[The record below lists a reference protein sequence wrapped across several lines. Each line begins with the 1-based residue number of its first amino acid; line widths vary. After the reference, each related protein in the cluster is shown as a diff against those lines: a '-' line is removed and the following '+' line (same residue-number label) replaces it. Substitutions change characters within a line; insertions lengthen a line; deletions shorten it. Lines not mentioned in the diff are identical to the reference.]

1 MNVNPYLTDAQR
13 TILERAKIGVAG
25 LGGLGSNV
33 LSHLVRAG
41 VRRFV
46 AADFDVVSESNLNRQ
61 FFFAEQVGRK
71 KTEALAENLRR
82 IDSDLELDFR
92 DIRLTAENIPE
103 VKSPT
108 R

>member
-13 TILERAKIGVAG
+13 SILERAKIGVAG

-41 VRRFV
+41 VRHFV

-61 FFFAEQVGRK
+61 FFFAVRTRIFSGYRPCTADSCRK
-71 KTEALAENLRR
+71 QRT
-82 IDSDLELDFR
+82 
-92 DIRLTAENIPE
+92 
-103 VKSPT
+103 
-108 R
+108 